1 MHMPA
6 RYTLHGSFRS
16 GPTYKVALFLSLA
29 GEPFDWVL
37 VKMREGEH
45 KQPAYLAKQR
55 FGQVPL
61 LVDNENG
68 RHLCQSAS
76 ILEYL
81 ADRTG
86 KFGGA
91 DLDER
96 IRAREWMFWD
106 FDRLAPHIYRP
117 RAARA
122 GLRQFDPA
130 VLAQHET
137 EGKAALKV
145 LDNHLAGREW
155 LVGDG
160 PTIADIDVYG
170 VVAYAA
176 EGGYDVPS
184 YANLSAWM
192 KRVQALPGFAP
203 AEALLPQATKAAA

>member
-1 MHMPA
+1 MPA
-6 RYTLHGSFRS
+6 RYTLHGSPRS
-16 GPTYKVALFLSLA
+16 GPTYKVALFLALA

-37 VKMREGEH
+37 VNMREGEH

-68 RHLCQSAS
+68 RHLCQSAA

-91 DLDER
+91 GLDER

-106 FDRLAPHIYRP
+106 FDRLAPHVYRP

-122 GLRQFDPA
+122 GFRQIDPA

-137 EGKAALKV
+137 EGRAALKV
-145 LDNHLAGREW
+145 LDDHLAGRDW
-155 LVGDG
+155 LVGDR

-170 VVAYAA
+170 VAAYAA
-176 EGGYDVPS
+176 DGGYDLGS
-184 YANLSAWM
+184 YPILAAWM
-192 KRVQALPGFAP
+192 KRIQALPGFAP

>member
-1 MHMPA
+1 MPA

-16 GPTYKVALFLSLA
+16 GPTYKVALFLALA

-37 VKMREGEH
+37 INMREGEH

-96 IRAREWMFWD
+96 IRAREWMFWE
-106 FDRLAPHIYRP
+106 FDRLAPNIYRP
-117 RAARA
+117 RAVRA
-122 GLRQFDPA
+122 GFRQVDAA
-130 VLAQHET
+130 VIAQHESD
-137 EGKAALKV
+137 GKAALKV
-145 LDNHLAGREW
+145 LDDHLAGRDW
-155 LVGDG
+155 MVGDA
-160 PTIADIDVYG
+160 PTIADIDLYG
-170 VVAYAA
+170 VAAYAA
-176 EGGYDVPS
+176 DGGYDLGAYPNV
-184 YANLSAWM
+184 AAWM

-203 AEALLPQATKAAA
+203 PETLLPQVTRAAA

>member
-1 MHMPA
+1 MPT

-16 GPTYKVALFLSLA
+16 GPTYKVALFLALA

-37 VKMREGEH
+37 VNMREGEH

-96 IRAREWMFWD
+96 IRAREWMFWE
-106 FDRLAPHIYRP
+106 FDRLAPNIYRP
-117 RAARA
+117 RAVRA
-122 GLRQFDPA
+122 GFRQMDAA
-130 VLAQHET
+130 VIAQHET
-137 EGKAALKV
+137 DGKTALKV
-145 LDNHLAGREW
+145 LDDHLAGREW
-155 LVGDG
+155 MVGDG
-160 PTIADIDVYG
+160 PTIADIDLYG
-170 VVAYAA
+170 VAAYAA
-176 EGGYDVPS
+176 DGGYDLGTYPNV
-184 YANLSAWM
+184 AAWM
-192 KRVQALPGFAP
+192 KRIEALPGFGSP
-203 AEALLPQATKAAA
+203 EALLPQATKAAA

>member
-1 MHMPA
+1 MPA

-16 GPTYKVALFLSLA
+16 GPTYKVGLMLALA
-29 GEPFDWVL
+29 GEPFDYVH
-37 VKMREGEH
+37 VNMREGEH

-81 ADRTG
+81 ADRIG

-91 DLDER
+91 NLDER

-122 GLRQFDPA
+122 GFRQFDPA

-137 EGKAALKV
+137 EGKAGLKV
-145 LDNHLAGREW
+145 LDDHLAGRDW
-155 LVGDG
+155 LVGDA
-160 PTIADIDVYG
+160 PSIADVDAYG
-170 VVAYAA
+170 VVAYAPA
-176 EGGYDVPS
+176 GGYDLEAYP
-184 YANLSAWM
+184 NLSAW
-192 KRVQALPGFAP
+192 KRRIEALPGFAAP
-203 AEALLPQATKAAA
+203 EQLLPQQTKAAA

>member
-1 MHMPA
+1 MPA

-29 GEPFDWVL
+29 GEPLDYVH
-37 VKMREGEH
+37 VNMREGEH

-91 DLDER
+91 NLDER

-122 GLRQFDPA
+122 GLRQFDSA
-130 VLAQHET
+130 VLAQHMIDGT
-137 EGKAALKV
+137 AALKV
-145 LDNHLAGREW
+145 LDDHLAGRDW

-160 PTIADIDVYG
+160 PTIADIDIYG
-170 VVAYAA
+170 VAAYAA
-176 EGGYDVPS
+176 DGGYDLGPYSNV
-184 YANLSAWM
+184 SAWI
-192 KRVQALPGFAP
+192 KRIQALPGFAP